1 MKTLL
6 PFALFCALSI
16 VSNANGDEIITSLP
30 YTINQSGTYRLQ
42 DDLVLEGNSD
52 SAIRINSDDVKLDL
66 SGHSVRS
73 GTGASATA
81 IGVLAMN
88 RKRVTVENGA
98 IVGFSIAVSLDSYDE
113 TAGPIGLPPSALGGF
128 YRVKGLRIEGAS
140 QAGIRVNGY
149 SAEII
154 ENNLARCGQ
163 SMPAGKGILAQGAG
177 IVVKDNNILSCGKPG
192 ENGGA
197 ALSIE
202 FADGATVFRNSVS
215 GFRIDNANGPIP
227 SQAGISV
234 LGSPA
239 ITIKDNTVARFNVGI
254 LAVNSSG
261 VQTSNVFSNVS
272 NSVKGPLKRGFIFH
286 SR

>member
-6 PFALFCALSI
+6 PYALFCALSI
-16 VSNANGDEIITSLP
+16 VSNAKGDEIITSLP
-30 YTINQSGTYRLQ
+30 YTITQSGTYRLQ
-42 DDLVLEGNSD
+42 GTLTLEGNSE
-52 SAIRINSDDVKLDL
+52 SAIKINADDVRLDL

-73 GTGASATA
+73 GAGVSGTA
-81 IGVLAMN
+81 IGILAEN

-98 IVGFSIAVSLDSYDE
+98 IVGFSFGVSLDSYDD

-128 YRVKGLRIEGAS
+128 YRVKGLRVEGAS
-140 QAGIRVNGY
+140 QAGIKVNGY

-163 SMPAGKGILAQGAG
+163 LMAAGKGIVAQGAG
-177 IVVKDNNILSCGKPG
+177 IVVKNNHLLSCGKPG

-197 ALSIE
+197 ALSVE
-202 FADGATVFRNSVS
+202 FADGAAVFGNSLS
-215 GFRIDNANGPIP
+215 GFRIDNASGPIP
-227 SQAGISV
+227 SQTGISV
-234 LGSPA
+234 LGSPSV
-239 ITIKDNTVARFNVGI
+239 TIKDNTVARFRVGI

-272 NSVKGPLKRGFIFH
+272 NSVIGPLKRGFTFH